1 MKIIF
6 DRSAFRGS
14 RFDLLQRSRLLQL
27 TKERKVL
34 VFHTSVF
41 IEETVRMRQSR
52 NDELKR
58 QVPFLLA
65 ICNGGWFRPL
75 LFSSL
80 VAPKSVCRE
89 ELEGTTNG
97 PLIHYFLRRQ
107 IESHLRKL
115 IEGPGALPELD
126 QAAAVWQENEQKKKM
141 QRALLKD
148 VRRAGGRIKGE
159 SFSEYYQS
167 VVDGYPQRLI
177 QEVISVDQ
185 PDAKALAWSLDPAKF
200 PHFTAFAE
208 LFRLAAPSCSRGQI
222 GRPTGSRGP
231 RSTSMRYPRTRIRSS
246 RSPACSASSA
256 TYPCLSALPRPTSPI
271 FRQPAGGRSLT
282 TSASCTSSNRR

>member
-65 ICNGGWFRPL
+65 ICNGGWLGPL

-89 ELEGTTNG
+89 ELDGITNG

-185 PDAKALAWSLDPAKF
+185 PEAKALAWSLDPAKF

-208 LFRLAAPSCSRGQI
+208 LFAYGHYDAELNQHSPLDWNWQSDAEQLCFLVDVDLIVSSDQQF
-222 GRPTGSRGP
+222 
-231 RSTSMRYPRTRIRSS
+231 MRRAFDELWKPKGKRM
-246 RSPACSASSA
+246 
-256 TYPCLSALPRPTSPI
+256 
-271 FRQPAGGRSLT
+271 LT
-282 TSASCTSSNRR
+282 PEELVKLL

>member
-6 DRSAFRGS
+6 DRSAFHGS

-208 LFRLAAPSCSRGQI
+208 LFAY
-222 GRPTGSRGP
+222 GRYDAEQNQHSPLDWNWQSDAEQLCFLVDVDLIV
-231 RSTSMRYPRTRIRSS
+231 SSDQQFMRRAFDELWKPKGKRM
-246 RSPACSASSA
+246 
-256 TYPCLSALPRPTSPI
+256 
-271 FRQPAGGRSLT
+271 LT
-282 TSASCTSSNRR
+282 PEELVKLL